1 VWMRRPRFGS
11 SYVESL
17 REDVENLV
25 ERSRYTKEIIG
36 PSRYPVSTLFVHLE
50 FQWHSAA
57 GLLAH
62 KGEGVRL
69 VVLI

>member
-1 VWMRRPRFGS
+1 MRRPRFGT
-11 SYVESL
+11 SYAESL

-36 PSRYPVSTLFVHLE
+36 PSRNPVSALFVHLE
-50 FQWHSAA
+50 FRLHSAT
-57 GLLAH
+57 GLSAH